1 MCVRRIAPPVVVTR
15 QSASPGATD
24 NQWRALWYFGLYRL
38 TIAVLLAGLSGLRRW
53 PPMNLNIDLRLG
65 TWTAL
70 AYLLFG
76 LGFLV
81 AVRRRLAPF
90 SLLRNLQVPAD
101 VLALTLFL
109 HASGGVAGGFGIL
122 QVVATAGACL
132 LASQRVAVAYAS
144 LATLALLAQTA
155 YGILRLD
162 YLTAS
167 YTHAGL
173 LGLSFFITGLL
184 AAFMAEQVRGSVALV
199 AERDAELRSLAQLNE
214 YVVQRMQAGILVL
227 DEQLQVV
234 LANRAALRMTGQAEG
249 IEGRPLH
256 EISGMLNLAWRA
268 WRARGGNRR
277 TPLTLEPQGVDAI
290 VSFASLA
297 ADRHDTVVYLEDTAE
312 IHQRAQQI
320 KLASLGRLTAS
331 IAHEIRNPL
340 AAISHA
346 GQLLSESQD
355 LPAED
360 RRLVQII
367 GEQSVRMNDIV
378 KNVLMIGRRD
388 NTKVEEFSLHPWL
401 AEFLREL
408 AERRNLPPDALSLEA
423 DPADI
428 IVSMDKSQLDQV
440 LWNLAENALRF
451 SRQSPLLRLVT
462 WLEADTGRAFLDIID
477 TGPGMT
483 TQIAEQ
489 VFEPFF
495 TTDAAGNGLGLYL
508 ARELC
513 EANQMSLSLL
523 RHGEAGCVF
532 RLGLMPMPIGL
543 NPEPVAQ

>member
-1 MCVRRIAPPVVVTR
+1 LP
-15 QSASPGATD
+15 SGATD

-38 TIAVLLAGLSGLRRW
+38 TIALLLAGLSGLRRW
-53 PPMNLNIDLRLG
+53 PPMSLSIDLQLG
-65 TWTAL
+65 TWTAM

-76 LGFLV
+76 IAFLL
-81 AVRRRLAPF
+81 AVRKRLGRFA
-90 SLLRNLQVPAD
+90 LLRNLQVPVD

-173 LGLSFFITGLL
+173 LGLSFFVSGLL
-184 AAFMAEQVRGSVALV
+184 AAFMGEQVRGSVALV

-234 LANRAALRMTGQAEG
+234 LANRAALRMTGQREG

-297 ADRHDTVVYLEDTAE
+297 ADGRDTVVYLEDTAE

-355 LPAED
+355 LPAQD

-388 NTKVEEFSLHPWL
+388 SAKLEEFALHPWL
-401 AEFLREL
+401 REFLHEL
-408 AERRNLPPDALSLEA
+408 AERRALPPGALSLDA

-428 IVSMDKSQLDQV
+428 ILSMDKSQLNQV
-440 LWNLAENALRF
+440 LWTLAENALRI
-451 SRQSPLLRLVT
+451 SREPPLLRLVT
-462 WLEADTGRAFLDIID
+462 GLEPETGRAFLEVID
-477 TGPGMT
+477 TGPGMS
-483 TQIAEQ
+483 TQVAEQ

-523 RHGEAGCVF
+523 RHNDQGCVF
-532 RLGLMPMPIGL
+532 RLSLMPMPGGQR
-543 NPEPVAQ
+543 PELAAT